1 MIVRV
6 ACECW
11 KLLDSID
18 LKLSMLRV
26 IYYCYITSEVRY
38 LQGCPWSAW
47 DCSDKMDKMFVE
59 LNEIE
64 KGERR
69 RERAAIEEV
78 FNSYVELL
86 M

>member
-1 MIVRV
+1 
-6 ACECW
+6 
-11 KLLDSID
+11 
-18 LKLSMLRV
+18 
-26 IYYCYITSEVRY
+26 
-38 LQGCPWSAW
+38 
-47 DCSDKMDKMFVE
+47 MDKMFVE